1 MFKLASGDI
10 FSVTKMRQGLDQMH
24 SAYVERRYLNFTS
37 IPNTTID
44 DSHHIISVL
53 IDCNEGKQFR

>member
-1 MFKLASGDI
+1 MCGAPG
-10 FSVTKMRQGLDQMH
+10 TRLDQMH

-44 DSHHIISVL
+44 DSHHVISVL
-53 IDCNEGKQFR
+53 IDCDEGKQFR